1 MRPANRG
8 KEERAPRPPRDAA
21 SDYRAK
27 AAHEVSNLSRLMK
40 EAGHPAPLGDPAS
53 GVVLVVEQPVG
64 PRTLQAL
71 QRSLKTIELEEAYV
85 TYVSTGLLAQ
95 EILATDPHALVAIGP
110 GAAREIDALG
120 HPLAQR
126 SFAEAEIGVWFA
138 WTKGTAGLSLPAL
151 NPALDDEG
159 AKRRFWRAFLALRDL
174 TPAPRP

>member
-8 KEERAPRPPRDAA
+8 KGERPPRDAA

-27 AAHEVSNLSRLMK
+27 AAHEISDLSRLMK
-40 EAGHPAPLGDPAS
+40 DSGHPAPLGDPAS

-71 QRSLKTIELEEAYV
+71 QRSLETIGLQKAYV
-85 TYVSTGLLAQ
+85 TYASTGLLAQ
-95 EILATDPHALVAIGP
+95 EILATDPHALVAVGP
-110 GAAREIDALG
+110 GAAREIDALD

-126 SFAEAEIGVWFA
+126 SFAEAGVGSWFP
-138 WTKGTAGLSLPAL
+138 WTKGTAGLGLPPL

-174 TPAPRP
+174 APAQRP